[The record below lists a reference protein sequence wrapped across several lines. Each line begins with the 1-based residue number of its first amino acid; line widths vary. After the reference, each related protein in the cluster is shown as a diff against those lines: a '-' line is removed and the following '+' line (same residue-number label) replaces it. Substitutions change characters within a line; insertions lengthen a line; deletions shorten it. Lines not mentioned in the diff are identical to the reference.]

1 MIHSHKVSNM
11 SWSINCAHEHGL
23 FSHFHLTVTSLYAD
37 DPVLYI
43 TAHCATAN
51 MQRSRHHRSI
61 NETAWLRSIST
72 LMASCSKFNMFA
84 CSPAYF
90 SLENSRTLFIH
101 LQIMNLK
108 SLSVRL
114 WTLWILQANSTARSE
129 VIPVKQ
135 QPLKNWTLETGAL
148 DSPAWQSL
156 PFAANSA
163 FDVRFILHSWWV
175 NTSQANFSSLCR
187 RLWRRLWSLLFTLGR
202 LCSDSDRREML
213 RLSQ

>member
-1 MIHSHKVSNM
+1 MQMIQCCILLPIVPQQTCSVP
-11 SWSINCAHEHGL
+11 A
-23 FSHFHLTVTSLYAD
+23 
-37 DPVLYI
+37 I
-43 TAHCATAN
+43 TGA
-51 MQRSRHHRSI
+51 
-61 NETAWLRSIST
+61 
-72 LMASCSKFNMFA
+72 LMKQPDCGASPLCSKFNMFA

-90 SLENSRTLFIH
+90 SLESSRTLFIH
-101 LQIMNLK
+101 VQIMNLK

-135 QPLKNWTLETGAL
+135 QPLKKWTLETGAL

>member
-1 MIHSHKVSNM
+1 MQMIQCC
-11 SWSINCAHEHGL
+11 IL
-23 FSHFHLTVTSLYAD
+23 LPTVR
-37 DPVLYI
+37 
-43 TAHCATAN
+43 ATAN
-51 MQRSRHHRSI
+51 MQRSCNHRSF
-61 NETAWLRSIST
+61 NEAARLWSIST
-72 LMASCSKFNMFA
+72 LIASCSKFNMFA

-90 SLENSRTLFIH
+90 SLESSRTLFIH

-114 WTLWILQANSTARSE
+114 WTLWILQDVQANSTAHSE

-135 QPLKNWTLETGAL
+135 QPLKKWTLETGAL

-187 RLWRRLWSLLFTLGR
+187 RLWRRLWSVLFTLGR